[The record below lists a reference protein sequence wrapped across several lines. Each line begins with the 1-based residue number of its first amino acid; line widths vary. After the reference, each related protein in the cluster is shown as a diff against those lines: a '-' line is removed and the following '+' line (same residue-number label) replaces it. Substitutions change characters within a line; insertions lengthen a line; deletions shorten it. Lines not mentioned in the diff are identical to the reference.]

1 MSSAP
6 VAALVLMLTL
16 AAVLLTSGAAK
27 LRDARAT
34 QDAFV
39 ALRVPRVVP
48 VGPSAAALP
57 WVEIVLAVLLLVSPT
72 SVAWLPAAVVLLL
85 MLAYTALIARAL
97 RFDEPVSCSCFG
109 SIGSHDVGPRTL
121 GRNILLSV
129 IAAVVLW
136 YDLQGGSAVDA
147 VGELGA
153 AGWWTLLATV
163 AAVAVALLV
172 AVPAGSG
179 SAAHPAGH
187 DVPQDAELADYERHP
202 IPYGV
207 VHRLDGHPL
216 TLTEAATTQ
225 ARLVI
230 ALNANCGPCV
240 RTGEKVDEWARRLD
254 PAIGVIVVYP
264 DEHAARAQTGH
275 SPDLSTWEP
284 DWNVRRVFALAPP
297 SAVLLGADGFLAGG
311 PVSGEDEVLELV
323 EAVFAAIEGTEEPV
337 QH

>member
-6 VAALVLMLTL
+6 VAVLVLLLTL
-16 AAVLLTSGAAK
+16 SAVLLTSGAAK

-39 ALRVPRVVP
+39 ALRVPSVVP

-57 WVEIVLAVLLLVSPT
+57 WAEIVLAVLLLVSPAA
-72 SVAWLPAAVVLLL
+72 VAWLPAALVLLL

-97 RFDEPVSCSCFG
+97 RFDESVSCSCFG
-109 SIGSHDVGPRTL
+109 SIGSHEVGPRTL

-129 IAAVVLW
+129 IAAIVLW
-136 YDLQGGSAVDA
+136 YALQGGSAVDA
-147 VGELGA
+147 FGELGA
-153 AGWWTLLATV
+153 AGWWALLATA

-172 AVPAGSG
+172 AAASS
-179 SAAHPAGH
+179 SAHSAER
-187 DVPQDAELADYERHP
+187 DVLQDAEIADYERQP

-216 TLTEAATTQ
+216 TLVEAATSQ

-240 RTGEKVDEWARRLD
+240 RTGEKIDEWARRLH
-254 PAIGVIVVYP
+254 PVIGVIVVYP
-264 DEHAARAQTGH
+264 DEHAARGQTGH
-275 SPDLSTWEP
+275 SPELSTYEP
-284 DWNVRRVFALAPP
+284 DWNVRRVFGLLPP

-311 PVSGEDEVLELV
+311 PVSGEDEVRDLV
-323 EAVFAAIEGTEEPV
+323 EAVFIELGAPPPEQPV
-337 QH
+337 S